1 MTLLIK
7 QKQKKKKANEA
18 LFRKRSF
25 TAQKQSDAL
34 NDCIWTNDLAFGLF
48 IYLVSCPGETRKRR
62 GRGGEKVNVRLSEDR
77 RQKRKMHELLEK
89 KPFVV
94 HPKGKPS

>member
-7 QKQKKKKANEA
+7 QKQKKKANEA

-34 NDCIWTNDLAFGLF
+34 NDCI
-48 IYLVSCPGETRKRR
+48 
-62 GRGGEKVNVRLSEDR
+62 
-77 RQKRKMHELLEK
+77 
-89 KPFVV
+89 
-94 HPKGKPS
+94 